1 MTPLEI
7 IATIFAILI
16 LVKISIVM
24 MNPKLWLKIA
34 EPVMRNYTLT
44 AVVYAIVAVIVG
56 YYIFA
61 SLNIVQVAA
70 VMLFTAILI
79 GLGLLPFHKHF
90 MKIGQEMSESRSV
103 MFQKVWLQIVIWV
116 AMAVW
121 VLYAVLASAGVLCV
135 RCSSG

>member
-16 LVKISIVM
+16 LVKVSIVM
-24 MNPKLWLKIA
+24 MNPKLWLKVA
-34 EPVMRNYTLT
+34 EPAMRNYTLT
-44 AVVYAIVAVIVG
+44 AVVYAIIAVIVG

-121 VLYAVLASAGVLCV
+121 VLYAVLASARVLCV